1 MQLKLRHCLSKKKQ
15 DSCCAI
21 VTPET
26 FFSVFDLKSLPLH
39 SPPFLINGLW
49 NRWYAILQSNA
60 LHLFR
65 FYCIIS
71 SFHPYFFVSMSLLG
85 YNRLL
90 PF

>member
-1 MQLKLRHCLSKKKQ
+1 MKKFMKVTFV
-15 DSCCAI
+15 AI
-21 VTPET
+21 
-26 FFSVFDLKSLPLH
+26 FDLKSLPLH